1 MSVVCIVLGRERL
14 IWPCVSGNE
23 AVAEDML
30 QKRTLCDSQF
40 AMFTG
45 AGLVDK

>member
-1 MSVVCIVLGRERL
+1 MRQ
-14 IWPCVSGNE
+14 
-23 AVAEDML
+23 L
-30 QKRTLCDSQF
+30 QKTCCKKRTRSDSQF